1 MTIQPQFTARKG
13 TTTTPAGMA
22 SKSVSTAQRFDMLPI
37 SGKQPPSL
45 MAILKTKQRSSDPIE
60 KAKASVE
67 ALKQTITAK
76 KASSRPA
83 KVNTKPAPA
92 TQTAMVSKA
101 EYVALTKK
109 VEALEDMVAA
119 LTEAMANRDAESHKA
134 ETAAKIQRRG
144 FGLGW

>member
-1 MTIQPQFTARKG
+1 MTIQPQFTVRQG
-13 TTTTPAGMA
+13 TKTALAGMA
-22 SKSVSTAQRFDMLPI
+22 TKAVSTAQRFDMLPI
-37 SGKQPPSL
+37 SGKKPPSL
-45 MAILKTKQRSSDPIE
+45 MDILKSNPRPTDQLDA
-60 KAKASVE
+60 AKTSLA
-67 ALKQTITAK
+67 ALQESITAK
-76 KASSRPA
+76 KASPRPE
-83 KVNTKPAPA
+83 KMNTKPAP
-92 TQTAMVSKA
+92 TPQTAMVSKA